1 MPDILAPRALS
12 DGRIGAL
19 GASADFCHGLLAL
32 LNLDILNEYVDASRN
47 YSGGAHFAGK
57 LHGCREVVAS
67 NT

>member
-1 MPDILAPRALS
+1 M
-12 DGRIGAL
+12 GAI
-19 GASADFCHGLLAL
+19 ALLAL
-32 LNLDILNEYVDASRN
+32 LNLDILNVYVDASRN